1 MRIARPSRGHGWTS
15 QAWKI
20 EVLGRLLR
28 EAAKRDRV
36 VQLTERG
43 YPIREVSECPGVS
56 PHSLYACTK
65 TFAKLFMDNA
75 FSFWHLNLQCQPL
88 RPVKPRF
95 LVLPHDKR
103 LTVSDIPNRR

>member
-1 MRIARPSRGHGWTS
+1 MRMPPPDRGREWTS
-15 QAWKI
+15 KAWKI
-20 EVLGRLLR
+20 EVLGRLPR
-28 EAAKRDRV
+28 EAAKRDTV
-36 VQLTERG
+36 AQLTERG
-43 YPIREVSECPGVS
+43 YPIREVSECLGVS
-56 PHSLYACTK
+56 PYSLYACTK

-103 LTVSDIPNRR
+103 LTASDVPNRR